1 MSSATSTE
9 KARLKPDATDS
20 HADGLQPW
28 QFFVLAALGCA
39 TAVTFVARGQG
50 PIAIVLLSLL
60 MGTAGLI
67 GYATLRMVR
76 PLVSPEED
84 RTMMIGERTRVALE
98 REKLLTLRSIKE
110 LEFDR
115 AMGRLSE
122 GDFHEMAG
130 RLRARAA
137 RLIKQLDASAG
148 YRDQIEKDLAKR
160 LGGDAV
166 GDARLKASRSSENVG
181 DSRNT
186 SLSGEWSASL
196 SGERSASLSGEWSA
210 SLSGERAGDTG
221 ASSGPRSASLSGERS
236 ASLSGERAGDT
247 GASSGPRSASLS
259 GERICSACETAND
272 HDARFC
278 KGCGAKL

>member
-1 MSSATSTE
+1 M
-9 KARLKPDATDS
+9 KADTRSVRAADSETDADG
-20 HADGLQPW
+20 GLQPW

-50 PIAIVLLSLL
+50 PTVIILLSLL
-60 MGTAGLI
+60 MGTAALI

-76 PLVSPEED
+76 PLVAAEED
-84 RTMMIGERTRVALE
+84 RTVMIGERTRVALE

-115 AMGRLSE
+115 AMGRLSDA
-122 GDFHEMAG
+122 DFHEMAG

-137 RLIKQLDASAG
+137 GLIKQLDAGAS

-160 LGGDAV
+160 LGPD
-166 GDARLKASRSSENVG
+166 GDARLKPSRYEDG
-181 DSRNT
+181 
-186 SLSGEWSASL
+186 
-196 SGERSASLSGEWSA
+196 GERSAKASA
-210 SLSGERAGDTG
+210 ERLED
-221 ASSGPRSASLSGERS
+221 ERS
-236 ASLSGERAGDT
+236 ATASAERLAEE
-247 GASSGPRSASLS
+247 RSAKASA
-259 GERICSACETAND
+259 ERLCEACQTAND